1 MAGTSKEELTVN
13 QVQQEISRA
22 FNILR
27 QISVKDGDVEKM
39 AMAKGALANA
49 HKLAA
54 GEEPAEQARKEGTR
68 DGK

>member
-1 MAGTSKEELTVN
+1 MNK
-13 QVQQEISRA
+13 VQSEISRG
-22 FNILR
+22 FNLLR

-49 HKLAA
+49 YKLAA
-54 GEEPAEQARKEGTR
+54 GESVQEGKEETR

>member
-1 MAGTSKEELTVN
+1 MAGTNKEGLTVN